1 MSQVQDRMRTVH
13 RVTLASGLR
22 VVIEPDHR
30 HDLVAVALTAGS
42 GSRDDPPHAR
52 GLAHLVEHLMFPR
65 EQDGLAGH
73 LHTVEAAGGLCDA
86 NTFRDHTS
94 YFSVA
99 DADSLEPLL
108 NAEAARLVRF
118 APDQRA
124 LDGELPVIEE
134 EIRGAMFAS
143 HGGFPWTAAASALWG
158 PDCHTGGDHGI
169 MTHLRAVTPAEATA
183 FHRAHYT
190 AGNLVLS
197 IVGAVDPV
205 RAEATARAAF
215 GEFTPG
221 DRPPRPPLIAR
232 QGVRAVHTAK
242 HFRGT
247 ALAIATPLPDAAD
260 PAGYIAHAVL
270 AEVLSAAR
278 LPRWRECQSR
288 LRSATIRCG
297 FNGEWFNTAS
307 PDLLVTTLL
316 RERDWPAREV
326 IAEWSGLL
334 GELSSVGPG
343 KGELQRAIALLLLG
357 HHRQL
362 DSLVTRAVAHGRFAV
377 LFPSLDGPHQ
387 IPRLLSATTARQV
400 ADAAATVRTA
410 PAAWVELIGGA
421 R

>member
-1 MSQVQDRMRTVH
+1 MH
-13 RVTLASGLR
+13 RITLEGGLR

-30 HDLVAVALTAGS
+30 HDLVAVALTAGT
-42 GSRDDPPHAR
+42 GSRDDPSHAR

-65 EQDGLAGH
+65 ERDGRAGH

-94 YFSVA
+94 YFSIA
-99 DADSLEPLL
+99 DAGLLDPLL
-108 NAEAARLVRF
+108 TAEAARLVGF

-158 PDCHTGGDHGI
+158 PDRHAGGDHGI
-169 MTHLRAVTPAEATA
+169 MTHLRAVRPAEATA
-183 FHRAHYT
+183 FHREHYT

-197 IVGAVDPV
+197 IVGAVNPA
-205 RAEATARAAF
+205 RAASSARAAF
-215 GEFTPG
+215 GELSSG
-221 DRPPRPPLIAR
+221 HRPPRPRLTAR
-232 QGVRAVHTAK
+232 RGARAGYTAER
-242 HFRGT
+242 FRGT
-247 ALAIATPLPDAAD
+247 ALAIATPLPDTAD
-260 PAGYIAHAVL
+260 PRGYVAHAVL

-278 LPRWRECQSR
+278 LPRWRECQPL

-316 RERDWPAREV
+316 RERAWPVREV
-326 IAEWSGLL
+326 IAEWDGLL
-334 GELSSVGPG
+334 GELSSVGPDE
-343 KGELQRAIALLLLG
+343 GELQRAIALLLLG

-387 IPRLLSATTARQV
+387 LPDLLSMTTAKQV
-400 ADAAATVRTA
+400 ADAAAAVRVA
-410 PAAWVELIGGA
+410 PAARVELEGEA
-421 R
+421 